1 MKQIRSSVEVLSAVE
16 IESVHAAALRILEK
30 TGFRVHHPAVLEL
43 CRERGALVDESLVRL
58 SETTAQETAGAMRA
72 ELTTRNAA
80 LPPRKF
86 EGMISTQV
94 FVVDYATAARRE
106 GTLGDVKK
114 GIALAAKLENFPIAN
129 TVVVPADVPAPV
141 TDVVAFQQV
150 YTYSPKPGGT
160 YVLTPESG
168 RHILELAAIAGRQ
181 VHCFFEPVT
190 PLTFRR
196 ESLELALLFAARDM
210 PFYIGPMLMGGSTA
224 PVTPAGIM
232 ALHCAEIIAS
242 AFLIRAL
249 TGKFDL
255 RLYNSG
261 PHMVDPRSMI
271 CSFGS
276 PNQALLGVAV
286 SQMERFYGLEP
297 ACNAGLTDALVPD
310 FQAGFEKASS
320 AAFAFLAGARG
331 LGCQGLVGADQG
343 FSFEQLVLDN
353 EWLSAL
359 NHVLRGFDV
368 NEETLAV
375 ELIDAIGPAGNFLAE
390 EHTARHMRPGYFA
403 SKVFHR
409 DDWENWLKKG
419 SRDAASRARDEVERL
434 TAGYREAPP
443 VCSAEQAREMERIV
457 EAAYAELAA
466 IPLDSGQRR

>member
-1 MKQIRSSVEVLSAVE
+1 
-16 IESVHAAALRILEK
+16 
-30 TGFRVHHPAVLEL
+30 VLEL
-43 CRERGALVDESLVRL
+43 CRAHGATVDESLVRL
-58 SETTAQETAGAMRA
+58 PDALAQSTADAMRA
-72 ELTTRNAA
+72 ELLERNAE

-94 FVVDYATAARRE
+94 FIVDYATGTRRE
-106 GTLGDVKK
+106 GTMDDVKK
-114 GIALAAKLENFPIAN
+114 GIALAAKLDNFPVVN

-141 TDVVAFQQV
+141 ADVVSFQQV

-160 YVLTPESG
+160 YVLSPDSG
-168 RHILELAAIAGRQ
+168 RYILELAAVAGRK
-181 VHCFFEPVT
+181 VHCFLEPVT

-196 ESLELALLFAARDM
+196 ESLELALLFSAKDM

-232 ALHCAEIIAS
+232 ALHCAEIIAT
-242 AFLIRAL
+242 AFLIHAL

-286 SQMERFYGLEP
+286 SQMERYYGLEP
-297 ACNAGLTDALVPD
+297 ACNAGLTDSLVPD

-320 AAFAFLAGARG
+320 AAFAFLAGTRG
-331 LGCQGLVGADQG
+331 FGCQGLVGADQG

-353 EWLSAL
+353 EWLAAL
-359 NHVLRGFDV
+359 NHVIRGFEV
-368 NEETLAV
+368 NEETLAA
-375 ELIDAIGPAGNFLAE
+375 ELIDAVGPAGNFLAE
-390 EHTARHMRPGYFA
+390 EHTAQHMRRGYFA
-403 SKVFHR
+403 SKLFPR

-419 SRDAASRARDEVERL
+419 SRDAASRARDEVARL
-434 TAGYREAPP
+434 TAGYQEMAP
-443 VCSAEQAREMERIV
+443 VCSAEQAREMGMIV
-457 EAAYAELAA
+457 EAAHTGLAA
-466 IPLDSGQRR
+466 PLDSRR